1 MDIIKLFE
9 KSDLFAGM
17 ADELKNLRTAGSIKN
32 MSHGEL
38 LFTEGEPG
46 NYFYLLM
53 DGGIRLFKT
62 SPAGQE
68 VDIRL
73 VKPGEIFAEVII
85 FEQDMYPVTAMAVMP
100 STVFAMNRTV
110 FNNLLTDK
118 SFRKKFIINLMQKQ
132 RYLAERIMYMMS
144 YDVEERFFRFLLDR
158 YGRFEEV
165 QIDLP
170 KKDIAAA
177 IGTIPETFSR
187 LIARLKN
194 HGAIKWDGNRLK
206 VNPEWWEMYNDE

>member
-17 ADELKNLRTAGSIKN
+17 ADELKSLRTAGSIKN

-46 NYFYLLM
+46 NYFYLLI

-62 SPAGQE
+62 STAGQE

-85 FEQDMYPVTAMAVMP
+85 FERDIYPVSAIAVMP
-100 STVFAMNRTV
+100 SIVFAVNRMV
-110 FNNLLTDK
+110 FNDLLTDK
-118 SFRKKFIINLMQKQ
+118 SFRKKFIINLMHKQ

-177 IGTIPETFSR
+177 IGTIPETLSR
-187 LIARLKN
+187 LITRLKN
-194 HGAIKWDGNRLK
+194 HGAIEWEGNSLK
-206 VNPEWWEMYNDE
+206 VNPEWWEMYED

>member
-1 MDIIKLFE
+1 MDIIRLFE

-17 ADELKNLRTAGSIKN
+17 AGELQNLRTAGSVKN

-46 NYFYLLM
+46 KYFYLLM

-62 SPAGQE
+62 SPSGQE

-73 VKPGEIFAEVII
+73 VKPGEIFAEVIL
-85 FEQDMYPVTAMAVMP
+85 FERDMYPVSAMAVIP
-100 STVFAMNRTV
+100 STVFAVNRAV
-110 FNNLLTDK
+110 FNDLISDE

-132 RYLAERIMYMMS
+132 RYLAERIMYLMS
-144 YDVEERFFRFLLDR
+144 YDVEERFFRFLLEHF
-158 YGRFEEV
+158 GRFEET
-165 QIDLP
+165 QIDIP
-170 KKDIAAA
+170 KKDIASA

-187 LIARLKN
+187 LIARLKK
-194 HGAIKWDGNRLK
+194 HGAIKWDGNHLK
-206 VNPEWWEMYNDE
+206 VNPEWWEMYEDE

>member
-1 MDIIKLFE
+1 MDIISLFG

-17 ADELKNLRTAGSIKN
+17 EDELEALLAAGSIKN

-46 NYFYLLM
+46 KYFYLLI
-53 DGGIRLFKT
+53 DGGVRLFKT
-62 SPAGQE
+62 SSSGQE

-73 VKPGEIFAEVII
+73 VRPGEIFAEVIL
-85 FEQDMYPVTAMAVMP
+85 FEKDIYPVSAMAVRP
-100 STVFAMNRTV
+100 STVFAVNRQA
-110 FNNLLTDK
+110 FNSLLSDEK
-118 SFRKKFIINLMQKQ
+118 FRNKFIVNLMRKQ
-132 RYLAERIMYMMS
+132 RYLTERIMYLMS

-158 YGRFEEV
+158 YGCFMEI
-165 QIDLP
+165 QIDIP
-170 KKDIAAA
+170 KKDIASA

-194 HGAIKWDGNRLK
+194 YGAIEWEGNRLK
-206 VNPEWWEMYNDE
+206 VDPEWWEMYKDE

>member
-9 KSDLFAGM
+9 KSDLLAGM
-17 ADELKNLRTAGSIKN
+17 ADELKSLRTAGSIKN
-32 MSHGEL
+32 MSNGEL

-46 NYFYLLM
+46 KYFYLLIE
-53 DGGIRLFKT
+53 GGIRLFKT
-62 SPAGQE
+62 SLSGQE

-85 FEQDMYPVTAMAVMP
+85 FERDIYPVSAIAVMP
-100 STVFAMNRTV
+100 STVFAVNRIV
-110 FNNLLTDK
+110 FNDLLTDK

-177 IGTIPETFSR
+177 IGTIPETLSR

-194 HGAIKWDGNRLK
+194 HGAIEWDGNSLK
-206 VNPEWWEMYNDE
+206 VNPESWEMYVDE

>member
-17 ADELKNLRTAGSIKN
+17 SDELKNLRTAGSIKN
-32 MSHGEL
+32 MSHSEL
-38 LFTEGEPG
+38 LFTQGEPG
-46 NYFYLLM
+46 KYFYLLM

-62 SPAGQE
+62 SSAGQE

-73 VKPGEIFAEVII
+73 VKPGEIFAEVIL
-85 FEQDMYPVTAMAVMP
+85 FERDMYPVSAMAVMP
-100 STVFAMNRTV
+100 STVFAVNRTV
-110 FNNLLTDK
+110 FNDLISDE

-132 RYLAERIMYMMS
+132 RYLAERIMYLMS
-144 YDVEERFFRFLLDR
+144 YDVEERFFRFLLEH
-158 YGRFEEV
+158 YGHFEET
-165 QIDLP
+165 QIDIP
-170 KKDIAAA
+170 KKDIASA

-194 HGAIKWDGNRLK
+194 HGAIEWEGNRLK
-206 VNPEWWEMYNDE
+206 VKPEWWEMYEDE

>member
-100 STVFAMNRTV
+100 STVFAMNRIV
-110 FNNLLTDK
+110 FNDLLTDK

-194 HGAIKWDGNRLK
+194 HGAIKWEGSRLK
-206 VNPEWWEMYNDE
+206 VNPEWWELYEDE

>member
-1 MDIIKLFE
+1 LDIIKLFE

-17 ADELKNLRTAGSIKN
+17 ADELKSLRTAGSIKN

-85 FEQDMYPVTAMAVMP
+85 FDRDIYPVSAIAVMP
-100 STVFAMNRTV
+100 SIVFAVNRMV
-110 FNNLLTDK
+110 FNDLLTDK

-177 IGTIPETFSR
+177 IGTIPETLSR

-194 HGAIKWDGNRLK
+194 HGAIEWEGNSLK
-206 VNPEWWEMYNDE
+206 VNPEWWEMYED

>member
-1 MDIIKLFE
+1 MDIVELFD

-17 ADELKNLRTAGSIKN
+17 SDELKNLRAGGSVKN
-32 MSHGEL
+32 MSHREL

-46 NYFYLLM
+46 NHFYLLIE
-53 DGGIRLFKT
+53 GGIRLFKT
-62 SPAGQE
+62 SSAGQE

-73 VKPGEIFAEVII
+73 VRPGEIFAEVII
-85 FEQDMYPVTAMAVMP
+85 FEKDVYPVSAMAVMT
-100 STVFAMNRTV
+100 SSVFAVNRNA
-110 FNNLLTDK
+110 FNDLLRDEG
-118 SFRKKFIINLMQKQ
+118 FRKKFIINLMQKQ
-132 RYLAERIMYMMS
+132 RYLAERIMHMMS

-158 YGRFEEV
+158 YGHSEDI

-187 LIARLKN
+187 MIARLKN
-194 HGAIKWDGNRLK
+194 HGAIQWEGNCLK
-206 VNPEWWEMYNDE
+206 VNPEWWEMYYDE

>member
-17 ADELKNLRTAGSIKN
+17 SDELKNLRTAGSIKN

-46 NYFYLLM
+46 NHFYLLIE
-53 DGGIRLFKT
+53 GGIRLFKT
-62 SPAGQE
+62 SSAGQE

-73 VKPGEIFAEVII
+73 VRPGEIFAEVII
-85 FEQDMYPVTAMAVMP
+85 FEKDMYPVSAMAVMP
-100 STVFAMNRTV
+100 STVFTVNRTV
-110 FNNLLTDK
+110 FNGLLTEE

-158 YGRFEEV
+158 YGRSDDI

-194 HGAIKWDGNRLK
+194 HGAIEWEGNRLK
-206 VNPEWWEMYNDE
+206 VNPDWWEMYEEE

>member
-1 MDIIKLFE
+1 M
-9 KSDLFAGM
+9 AG
-17 ADELKNLRTAGSIKN
+17 ELKSLRTAGSIKN

-46 NYFYLLM
+46 NYFYLLI

-62 SPAGQE
+62 STAGQE

-85 FEQDMYPVTAMAVMP
+85 FERDIYPVSAIAVMP
-100 STVFAMNRTV
+100 SIVFAVNRMV
-110 FNNLLTDK
+110 FNDLLTDK

-194 HGAIKWDGNRLK
+194 HGAIVWDGNSLK
-206 VNPEWWEMYNDE
+206 VKPESWEMYED

>member
-1 MDIIKLFE
+1 MDIIELF
-9 KSDLFAGM
+9 KKNDLFSGM
-17 ADELKNLRTAGSIKN
+17 SDELNDLRASGAVKN

-46 NYFYLLM
+46 NHFYLLIE
-53 DGGIRLFKT
+53 GGIRLFKT
-62 SPAGQE
+62 SSTGQE

-73 VKPGEIFAEVII
+73 VKPGEIFAEVVI
-85 FEQDMYPVTAMAVMP
+85 FEKDIYPVSAKAVMP
-100 STVFAMNRTV
+100 SSVFAVKRSS
-110 FNNLLTDK
+110 FNDLLRDEA
-118 SFRKKFIINLMQKQ
+118 FRKKFIINLMQKQ
-132 RYLAERIMYMMS
+132 RYLAERIMHMMS

-158 YGRFEEV
+158 YGRSEDI

-187 LIARLKN
+187 MIARLKN
-194 HGAIKWDGNRLK
+194 HGAIEWEGNYLK
-206 VNPEWWEMYNDE
+206 VNPEWWEMYYDE

>member
-17 ADELKNLRTAGSIKN
+17 ADELKSLRTAGSIKN
-32 MSHGEL
+32 MSNGEL

-46 NYFYLLM
+46 NYFYLLI

-85 FEQDMYPVTAMAVMP
+85 FERDIYPVSAIAVMP
-100 STVFAMNRTV
+100 STVFAVNRIV
-110 FNNLLTDK
+110 FNDLLTDK

-177 IGTIPETFSR
+177 IGTIPETLSR

-194 HGAIKWDGNRLK
+194 HGAIEWDGNSLK
-206 VNPEWWEMYNDE
+206 VNPESWEMYVDE